1 MHCTCPLPPPPPPN
15 THTHTNCLRSHVSVD
30 LGDCISLGQLQQT
43 IMSDSELQQLNGKL
57 PSGLQITNAIQGVP
71 TSTRI
76 LKDHSVFYSQSYTRV
91 KARNSYTVECTNQLL
106 GQIRYFA
113 HVSQCHTTYAVLT
126 SLLPITSSTLQQH
139 FRTLNDALDK
149 LTLIQSTVV
158 SCWLKKVLLYV
169 CQFHFFNESVFI
181 CT

>member
-1 MHCTCPLPPPPPPN
+1 
-15 THTHTNCLRSHVSVD
+15 
-30 LGDCISLGQLQQT
+30 
-43 IMSDSELQQLNGKL
+43 MSDSELQQLNGKL